1 MEDVREILSA
11 KFHQIN
17 HKDEVYPFHVPS
29 YPPTHQVD
37 FTPLMWASKENHLQI
52 LIALLEYGADVN
64 AQTEVFLLHFFPFP
78 LLPPA
83 HKS

>member
-1 MEDVREILSA
+1 
-11 KFHQIN
+11 
-17 HKDEVYPFHVPS
+17 
-29 YPPTHQVD
+29 
-37 FTPLMWASKENHLQI
+37 MWASKENHLQI